1 MAVPSSMHTPLEH
14 ALAFDMDAVN
24 AVINQIRPFPNERH
38 GLHVIISKSVAEC
51 IGGLRARALVPIRTI
66 KVDAGEYQHPPDDLT
81 RPEIPN
87 GYPVLVITF
96 NGSKICMIGLKRK
109 LDKYD
114 VVIAEL
120 TASRLMLD
128 TVQ

>member
-1 MAVPSSMHTPLEH
+1 MSIPFSMHTPLEQ
-14 ALAFDMDAVN
+14 ALTFDMDAVN

-38 GLHVIISKSVAEC
+38 NLHVIISKSVAEC
-51 IGGLRARALVPIRTI
+51 IGALRARAIVPIHTI
-66 KVDAGEYQHPPDDLT
+66 MVEAGEYQHPPEDLT

-96 NGSKICMIGLKRK
+96 NGSKICMVALKRK

-128 TVQ
+128 TVN